1 MIYSEQ
7 PWSRGSLF
15 RLTATSLLLEY
26 TLSSAAIARAFTS
39 YAGSLLSL
47 DAGLLRIPLSPPAPI
62 PAPSAP
68 LQLDLPAL
76 AAVAALAAL
85 LAAGTHGSSAFNTA
99 ATAANLAVIL
109 FVFASGLPHFT
120 PAHFSPFMPLG
131 LRGTISGSSK
141 VAPPRLSPSTHL
153 PDALC

>member
-85 LAAGTHGSSAFNTA
+85 LAAFNA
-99 ATAANLAVIL
+99 CINVANLAVIL